1 MWVWVCMACAF
12 REGEEEK
19 CIIEVNINIDDS
31 SNLESLTFVKT
42 VAESWIN
49 HLCRMRQSS
58 LQIQNVCF
66 NSTQISFSSFH
77 ELRSCSCRLT
87 CLRTDDL

>member
-1 MWVWVCMACAF
+1 MWVCVCMACAF

-19 CIIEVNINIDDS
+19 CIIEANIDYS

-58 LQIQNVCF
+58 LQM
-66 NSTQISFSSFH
+66 
-77 ELRSCSCRLT
+77 
-87 CLRTDDL
+87 